1 MGFWKDPHAV
11 TEEEK
16 SKIRSMHEDYEEA
29 EVSLERLKALERRD
43 EFMVLV
49 AHDCRI
55 HRTGREHRREYID
68 RLSSFSFL
76 KYCMGHR

>member
-16 SKIRSMHEDYEEA
+16 TKIHSMHEDYEEA

-49 AHDCRI
+49 AHDFERW
-55 HRTGREHRREYID
+55 GRWKKGENGEVELKGWRR
-68 RLSSFSFL
+68 
-76 KYCMGHR
+76 KGMK